1 MRVQRY
7 EEKQNWQKK
16 VRYIEK
22 KSYFCTLKT
31 DTVEIII
38 GIICGLIL
46 SLFFSFGP
54 GFFGLIQ
61 NSISYGF
68 RKGVAFEIG
77 INASDIFM
85 VVMMLTL
92 LKGVDLGPILHN
104 PWVASIAG
112 AAMITLGIVILL
124 RKPAIKREG
133 GRIKFVGIPR
143 GRELVVQGFALN
155 TINPGVWLY
164 WISLVSLIAGEFNL
178 TTGERYSFFISL
190 LLAELA
196 GGILKC
202 RLASLIQNKVSI
214 RTMAVTN
221 RIMGCFVIGVG
232 IFLIVSMLVAQL
244 HPERESKEPAEN
256 AAQIIHRI
264 HAIGKDS
271 IGLGDA
277 DTFYFE

>member
-1 MRVQRY
+1 M
-7 EEKQNWQKK
+7 
-16 VRYIEK
+16 
-22 KSYFCTLKT
+22 
-31 DTVEIII
+31 EILI
-38 GIICGLIL
+38 GILCGLVL

-61 NSISYGF
+61 NSINYGF

-77 INASDIFM
+77 VNASDIFM

-92 LKGVDLGPILHN
+92 LKEVELGPILHN

-112 AAMITLGIVILL
+112 SAMIAIGIVMLL
-124 RKPAIKREG
+124 KKPSIKREG

-155 TINPGVWLY
+155 TVNPSIWLY
-164 WISLVSLIAGEFNL
+164 WISLITLISGELNL
-178 TTGERYSFFISL
+178 TINERYTFFISL

-202 RLASLIQNKVSI
+202 RLASMLQNIVSI
-214 RTMAVTN
+214 RLMTVIN
-221 RIMGCFVIGVG
+221 RVMGCFIMGVG
-232 IFLIVSMLVAQL
+232 IFLIVSMLVHQC
-244 HPERESKEPAEN
+244 HPEMESKEPAEN

-264 HAIGKDS
+264 HNMNKDT
-271 IGLGDA
+271 LDKEGD
-277 DTFYFE
+277 TIYFQ

>member
-1 MRVQRY
+1 M
-7 EEKQNWQKK
+7 
-16 VRYIEK
+16 
-22 KSYFCTLKT
+22 YFCIPKN
-31 DTVEIII
+31 DQVEILI
-38 GIICGLIL
+38 GILCGLVL

-61 NSISYGF
+61 NSINYGF

-85 VVMMLTL
+85 VAMMLTL
-92 LKGVDLGPILHN
+92 LKDVELGPLLHN

-112 AAMITLGIVILL
+112 AAMITLGLFMLL
-124 RKPAIKREG
+124 RKPSIKREG

-143 GRELVVQGFALN
+143 SRELIVQGFALN

-164 WISLVSLIAGEFNL
+164 WISLVSLISGEFSL
-178 TTGERYSFFISL
+178 SVGDRYTFFLSL

-202 RLASLIQNKVSI
+202 RLASLIQNRVSI
-214 RTMAVTN
+214 RTTAVIN
-221 RIMGCFVIGVG
+221 RITGCFVIGVG
-232 IFLIVSMLVAQL
+232 VFLIVSMLIAQS

-264 HAIGKDS
+264 HTMGKDTAEKN
-271 IGLGDA
+271 GV
-277 DTFYFE
+277 DTLYLD

>member
-1 MRVQRY
+1 M
-7 EEKQNWQKK
+7 
-16 VRYIEK
+16 
-22 KSYFCTLKT
+22 
-31 DTVEIII
+31 VEILI
-38 GIICGLIL
+38 GILCGLVL

-61 NSISYGF
+61 NSINYGF

-77 INASDIFM
+77 VNASDIFM

-92 LKGVDLGPILHN
+92 LKDVELGPILHN

-112 AAMITLGIVILL
+112 GAMMVLGIIMFLH
-124 RKPAIKREG
+124 KTTIKREG

-164 WISLVSLIAGEFNL
+164 WISLVSLISGEFNL
-178 TTGERYSFFISL
+178 TVGERYTFFISL

-214 RTMAVTN
+214 RMMAAINRVT
-221 RIMGCFVIGVG
+221 GCFVAGVG
-232 IFLIVSMLVAQL
+232 IFLIVSMLVHQR
-244 HPERESKEPAEN
+244 HPERENKEPAEN
-256 AAQIIHRI
+256 AAQIIQRI
-264 HAIGKDS
+264 HNIGKDTVNK
-271 IGLGDA
+271 GND
-277 DTFYFE
+277 DTLYLQ

>member
-1 MRVQRY
+1 M
-7 EEKQNWQKK
+7 
-16 VRYIEK
+16 
-22 KSYFCTLKT
+22 YFCTLKI
-31 DTVEIII
+31 DHVEILF
-38 GIICGLIL
+38 GIICGLVL

-61 NSISYGF
+61 NSINYGF

-77 INASDIFM
+77 VNASDIFM

-92 LKGVDLGPILHN
+92 LKNVALGPILHN

-112 AAMITLGIVILL
+112 AAMIGLGISMLL
-124 RKPAIKREG
+124 RKPTIKREG

-143 GRELVVQGFALN
+143 GRELVGQGFALN

-164 WISLVSLIAGEFNL
+164 WISLVSLISGEFNL
-178 TTGERYSFFISL
+178 TVGERYSFFISL

-202 RLASLIQNKVSI
+202 RLASLIQNRVSI
-214 RTMAVTN
+214 RMTAVIN
-221 RIMGCFVIGVG
+221 RITGCFIIGVG
-232 IFLIVSMLVAQL
+232 VFLVISMLVHQR
-244 HPERESKEPAEN
+244 HPERENKEPAEN

-264 HAIGKDS
+264 HAMGKDDTS
-271 IGLGDA
+271 SHGDN
-277 DTFYFE
+277 DTFYLWGK

>member
-1 MRVQRY
+1 M
-7 EEKQNWQKK
+7 
-16 VRYIEK
+16 
-22 KSYFCTLKT
+22 
-31 DTVEIII
+31 EILI

-61 NSISYGF
+61 NSINYGF

-77 INASDIFM
+77 VNASDIFM

-92 LKGVDLGPILHN
+92 LKDVELGPILHN
-104 PWVASIAG
+104 PWVASIG
-112 AAMITLGIVILL
+112 GTAMIALGVIMLL
-124 RKPAIKREG
+124 RKPTIKREG

-155 TINPGVWLY
+155 TVNPSVWLY
-164 WISLVSLIAGEFNL
+164 WISLITLVSGEMNL
-178 TTGERYSFFISL
+178 SIGERYSFFISL

-202 RLASLIQNKVSI
+202 RLASMLQNMVSI
-214 RTMAVTN
+214 RLMTVIN
-221 RIMGCFVIGVG
+221 RVMGCFLMGVG
-232 IFLIVSMLVAQL
+232 IFLIVSMLVHQS

-256 AAQIIHRI
+256 AAQFIHRI
-264 HAIGKDS
+264 HSMGKDTAS
-271 IGLGDA
+271 KYD
-277 DTFYFE
+277 DTLYLIE

>member
-1 MRVQRY
+1 M
-7 EEKQNWQKK
+7 
-16 VRYIEK
+16 
-22 KSYFCTLKT
+22 
-31 DTVEIII
+31 EILI
-38 GIICGLIL
+38 GILCGLVL

-61 NSISYGF
+61 NSINYGF

-77 INASDIFM
+77 VNASDIFM

-92 LKGVDLGPILHN
+92 LKEVELGPILHN

-112 AAMITLGIVILL
+112 SAMIAIGIVMLL
-124 RKPAIKREG
+124 KKPSIKREG

-155 TINPGVWLY
+155 TVNPSIWLY
-164 WISLVSLIAGEFNL
+164 WISLITLISGELNL
-178 TTGERYSFFISL
+178 TVNERYTFFISL

-202 RLASLIQNKVSI
+202 RLASMLQNIVSI
-214 RTMAVTN
+214 RLMTVIN
-221 RIMGCFVIGVG
+221 RVMGCFIMGVG
-232 IFLIVSMLVAQL
+232 VFLIVSMLVHQC
-244 HPERESKEPAEN
+244 HPEIESKEPAEN

-264 HAIGKDS
+264 HNMSKDT
-271 IGLGDA
+271 IDKNGD
-277 DTFYFE
+277 TIYFQ

>member
-1 MRVQRY
+1 M
-7 EEKQNWQKK
+7 
-16 VRYIEK
+16 
-22 KSYFCTLKT
+22 
-31 DTVEIII
+31 EILI
-38 GIICGLIL
+38 GILCGLVL

-61 NSISYGF
+61 NSINYGF
-68 RKGVAFEIG
+68 RKGIAFEIG
-77 INASDIFM
+77 VNARDIFM

-92 LKGVDLGPILHN
+92 LKNVELGPILHN

-112 AAMITLGIVILL
+112 TAMMALGIFMLL
-124 RKPAIKREG
+124 RKPTIKREG
-133 GRIKFVGIPR
+133 GRIMFVGIPR

-164 WISLVSLIAGEFNL
+164 WISLVSLISGEFNL
-178 TTGERYSFFISL
+178 TIGERYTFFISL

-214 RTMAVTN
+214 RMMAVIN
-221 RIMGCFVIGVG
+221 RVTGCFVIGVG
-232 IFLIVSMLVAQL
+232 IFLIVSMLVHQR
-244 HPERESKEPAEN
+244 HPERADKEPAEN

-264 HAIGKDS
+264 HNIGKDTTAKS
-271 IGLGDA
+271 GD
-277 DTFYFE
+277 TIYLE

>member
-1 MRVQRY
+1 M
-7 EEKQNWQKK
+7 
-16 VRYIEK
+16 
-22 KSYFCTLKT
+22 
-31 DTVEIII
+31 EILI
-38 GIICGLIL
+38 GILCGLVL

-61 NSISYGF
+61 NSINYGF

-77 INASDIFM
+77 VNASDIFM

-92 LKGVDLGPILHN
+92 LKEVELGPILHN

-112 AAMITLGIVILL
+112 SAMIAIGIVMLL
-124 RKPAIKREG
+124 KKPSIKREG

-155 TINPGVWLY
+155 TVNPSIWLY
-164 WISLVSLIAGEFNL
+164 WISLITLISGELNL
-178 TTGERYSFFISL
+178 TINERYTFFISL

-202 RLASLIQNKVSI
+202 RLASMLQNIVSI
-214 RTMAVTN
+214 RLMTVIN
-221 RIMGCFVIGVG
+221 RVMGCFIMGVG
-232 IFLIVSMLVAQL
+232 IFLIVSMLVHQC
-244 HPERESKEPAEN
+244 HPEMESKEPAEN

-264 HAIGKDS
+264 HNMNKDT
-271 IGLGDA
+271 LAKEGD
-277 DTFYFE
+277 TIYFQ